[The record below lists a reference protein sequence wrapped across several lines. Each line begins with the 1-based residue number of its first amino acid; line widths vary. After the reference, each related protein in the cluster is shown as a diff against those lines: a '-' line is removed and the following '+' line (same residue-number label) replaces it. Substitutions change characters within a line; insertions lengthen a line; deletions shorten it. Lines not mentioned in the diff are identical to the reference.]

1 MASAIAIITRWRWP
15 PESSCG
21 NEASR
26 CSGSG
31 MPTRA
36 SSSSVRARAA
46 SAVIWLW
53 SSSTSLICFSTRCS
67 GFSDVIGSWKIIAM
81 RSPRIFASR
90 SSGAPTSSSPSKR
103 MRPDGWRA
111 AGYGSSCRIES
122 AVTDLPEPLSPT
134 SATVSPRSISNE
146 TPRTASTTRPP
157 RVEVHGEIVDRR
169 AARSRRL
176 SRARRSSLP
185 AAGRRR
191 RCCADRRRRARLR
204 RRRSAAT
211 ACRAITTKPESP
223 SHGAVRLFLPWFRI
237 SPSDGE
243 PAGRPKPRKSSA
255 VSDVI
260 APDRMNGRNESAA
273 VIAFGRMWRA
283 MIARSRAPSARAA
296 RT

>member
-1 MASAIAIITRWRWP
+1 MSSSAICDFALRSRSSARICAWIVTSSAVVGSSAISRSGSLASAIAIITRWRWP

-21 NEASR
+21 KAASR

-31 MPTRA
+31 IPTRA

-90 SSGAPTSSSPSKR
+90 SSDAPTSSSPSKR
-103 MRPDGWRA
+103 MLPDGCRA

-134 SATVSPRSISNE
+134 SATVSPRPISNE

-157 RVEVHGEIVDRR
+157 VSKCT
-169 AARSRRL
+169 ARSSTVSSALTSLLQPRRWFP
-176 SRARRSSLP
+176 P

-191 RCCADRRRRARLR
+191 RCGADRTRRARLR
-204 RRRSAAT
+204 R
-211 ACRAITTKPESP
+211 
-223 SHGAVRLFLPWFRI
+223 
-237 SPSDGE
+237 
-243 PAGRPKPRKSSA
+243 
-255 VSDVI
+255 
-260 APDRMNGRNESAA
+260 
-273 VIAFGRMWRA
+273 
-283 MIARSRAPSARAA
+283 
-296 RT
+296 